1 MHISNQDNNFI
12 PREWYEK
19 LWKDFQNLERNYDS
33 LNIRFKFAL
42 HKSKQTEKS
51 NRRILWVR
59 HSHSSYFHRA
69 LDKNSPSFILPSSFP
84 FSFPFPS
91 PSPFPTKPRIIAKMS
106 HEKKGNISLTIVIT
120 GIRKFVYKRKKNE
133 QAYFRVFKHRR
144 PVPTLK
150 NRIIEPTEAVLWLW
164 NSGFGIG
171 RLFLVGFHA
180 LLIAEMIRSHVFGF
194 WDSALNLDEIKIYLI
209 NRIKPPKNLTY
220 YSMFFKVF
228 IIKK

>member
-69 LDKNSPSFILPSSFP
+69 LDKNSPSFILPSDLLACVISGG
-84 FSFPFPS
+84 FSKS
-91 PSPFPTKPRIIAKMS
+91 WT
-106 HEKKGNISLTIVIT
+106 EKNLLIFITNLNYRVIT